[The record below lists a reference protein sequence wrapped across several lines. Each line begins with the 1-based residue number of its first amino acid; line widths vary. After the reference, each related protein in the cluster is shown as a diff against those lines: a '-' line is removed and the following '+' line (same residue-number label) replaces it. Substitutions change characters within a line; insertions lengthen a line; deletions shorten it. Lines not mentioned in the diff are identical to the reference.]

1 MGLPWKD
8 SGGPAAHFV
17 IPVLAAGTEVKYEL
31 SLGEHVSKTVQG
43 VIYERP
49 KAGIE

>member
-1 MGLPWKD
+1 MGLPVGKT
-8 SGGPAAHFV
+8 PADGSPFV

-43 VIYERP
+43 VITNGQRL
-49 KAGIE
+49 A